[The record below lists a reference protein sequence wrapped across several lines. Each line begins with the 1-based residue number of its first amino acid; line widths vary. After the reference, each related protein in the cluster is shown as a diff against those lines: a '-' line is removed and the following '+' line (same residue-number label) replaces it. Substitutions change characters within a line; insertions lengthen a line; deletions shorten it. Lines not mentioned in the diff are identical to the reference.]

1 MEAMTLRV
9 IKGGKPEA
17 PEHRKDNMTLEER
30 ASFDV
35 IERVCAVIHNVD
47 GDEVPGYPAWQQFVD
62 AAYENSETN
71 PRMLQQVSDTIRIAR
86 AAIAALRPEE
96 PSFDEDIALL
106 VSNSVE
112 AGGDAVIVTA
122 HVTAWIDQVLK

>member
-1 MEAMTLRV
+1 MEAMTFRV

-17 PEHRKDNMTLEER
+17 PEHRKDFMTLEER
-30 ASFDV
+30 ASFEV
-35 IERVCAVIHNVD
+35 IDRVCAAIHDVAAEDAPGFPTWQEFVD
-47 GDEVPGYPAWQQFVD
+47 G
-62 AAYENSETN
+62 AYENIDTN
-71 PRMLQQVSDTIRIAR
+71 PKMLMQMQQTINAAR

>member
-1 MEAMTLRV
+1 MTFRV
-9 IKGGKPEA
+9 IEGGKTPV

-30 ASFDV
+30 ASVEV
-35 IERVCAVIHNVD
+35 IDRVCAAIHNVAAED
-47 GDEVPGYPAWQQFVD
+47 APGFPTWQEFVD
-62 AAYENSETN
+62 GAYENAETD
-71 PRMLQQVSDTIRIAR
+71 PGMLQQVSDTIRIAR

-106 VSNSVE
+106 TSNSVE
-112 AGGDAVIVTA
+112 AGGDAVIVTS

>member
-1 MEAMTLRV
+1 MTLRV
-9 IKGGKPEA
+9 IKGGKPEL
-17 PEHRKDNMTLEER
+17 PEHRKDFMTLEER

-35 IERVCAVIHNVD
+35 IDRVCAAIHNIIAED
-47 GDEVPGYPAWQQFVD
+47 APGFPTWQEFVEG
-62 AAYENSETN
+62 ACENAETN
-71 PRMLQQVSDTIRIAR
+71 PRMLEQVLGTIRIAR

-96 PSFDEDIALL
+96 PSFDEDIALRA
-106 VSNSVE
+106 SNSVE

>member
-1 MEAMTLRV
+1 MTLRV

-17 PEHRKDNMTLEER
+17 PEHRKDFMTLEER
-30 ASFDV
+30 ASVEV
-35 IERVCAVIHNVD
+35 IDRVCAAIHDVAAEDAPGFPTWQEFVD
-47 GDEVPGYPAWQQFVD
+47 G
-62 AAYENSETN
+62 AYQNAETN
-71 PRMLQQVSDTIRIAR
+71 PGMLQQVSDTIRIAR
-86 AAIAALRPEE
+86 AAIGALRPEE

-122 HVTAWIDQVLK
+122 HVTTWIDQVLK

>member
-1 MEAMTLRV
+1 MEAMTFRV
-9 IKGGKPEA
+9 IKGGKPEV
-17 PEHRKDNMTLEER
+17 PEHRKDFMTLEER
-30 ASFDV
+30 ASVEV
-35 IERVCAVIHNVD
+35 IDRVCAAIHDVGAEDAPGFPTWQEFVD
-47 GDEVPGYPAWQQFVD
+47 G
-62 AAYENSETN
+62 AYENAETN
-71 PRMLQQVSDTIRIAR
+71 PRMLLQVQQTINAAR

-122 HVTAWIDQVLK
+122 HVTACGSIRC

>member
-1 MEAMTLRV
+1 MTFRV
-9 IKGGKPEA
+9 IDGGKPDM

-30 ASFDV
+30 ASVEV
-35 IERVCAVIHNVD
+35 IDRVCAAIHSAETD
-47 GDEVPGYPAWQQFVD
+47 DMPGYPTWQAFVD
-62 AAYENSETN
+62 AAYENAETN
-71 PRMLQQVSDTIRIAR
+71 PRMLEEVQQTINAAR
-86 AAIAALRPEE
+86 AAVAALRPEE

>member
-1 MEAMTLRV
+1 MTFRV

-17 PEHRKDNMTLEER
+17 PAHRKDFMTLEER
-30 ASFDV
+30 ASVEV
-35 IERVCAVIHNVD
+35 IDRVCAAIHNVAAED
-47 GDEVPGYPAWQQFVD
+47 APGFPTWQEFVD
-62 AAYENSETN
+62 GAYENAETN
-71 PRMLQQVSDTIRIAR
+71 PRMLLQMQQTINAAR